1 MKIAVPTPG
10 EGQVLVKVH
19 AAPINPSDLAAI
31 AGAYDDFGVYKF
43 NYPIVMGNEASGLV
57 VGSGGG

>member
-1 MKIAVPTPG
+1 MI
-10 EGQVLVKVH
+10 KVH